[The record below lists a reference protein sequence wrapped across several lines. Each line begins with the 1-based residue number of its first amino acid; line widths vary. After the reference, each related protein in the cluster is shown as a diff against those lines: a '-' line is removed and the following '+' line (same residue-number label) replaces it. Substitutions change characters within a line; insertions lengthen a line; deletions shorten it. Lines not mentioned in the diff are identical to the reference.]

1 MNLELFAGRA
11 CELKKMNNAPI
22 LFGKIDRVSGDRM
35 EVAGVKELLP
45 QVACGQRVKILIYD
59 ETGGF
64 EVLVGR
70 VDDWEPKCLALREV
84 VSIVEYERQ
93 HFFRVGVDL
102 PARIYEIYDDQLY
115 GPIPIRI
122 KSISLNSM
130 LFECAQT
137 LVAEQRIEV
146 DPSFFSIEVEHLYAT
161 VSRGQRMTNSMAY
174 VADFDPLAEWEEQQN
189 RGMKSAENGGRW
201 RSDGRRGQEQ
211 GRKGYFRAGYR
222 HAQRDRRGR
231 RN

>member
-11 CELKKMNNAPI
+11 CELKKMNKAPI
-22 LFGKIDRVSGDRM
+22 LFGKIDRVAGDRM
-35 EVAGVKELLP
+35 EVAGVKEQLP
-45 QVACGQRVKILIYD
+45 EVACGQHAKILIYD

-64 EVLVGR
+64 EVLIGR
-70 VDDWEPKCLALREV
+70 IDDWEPKRLILREV
-84 VSIVEYERQ
+84 VSLVEYERQ
-93 HFFRVGVDL
+93 RFFRVGVDL

-161 VSRGQRMTNSMAY
+161 VSRGQRMINSMAY
-174 VADFDPLAEWEEQQN
+174 VADFDPLAEWEEQKLCGFLFAKQGDEIRRK
-189 RGMKSAENGGRW
+189 RGTMEK
-201 RSDGRRGQEQ
+201 
-211 GRKGYFRAGYR
+211 
-222 HAQRDRRGR
+222 
-231 RN
+231 